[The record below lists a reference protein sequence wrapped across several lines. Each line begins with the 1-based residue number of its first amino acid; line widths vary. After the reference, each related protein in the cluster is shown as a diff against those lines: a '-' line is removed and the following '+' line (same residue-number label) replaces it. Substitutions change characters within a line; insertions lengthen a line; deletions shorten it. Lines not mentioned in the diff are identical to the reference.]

1 MIKVVTNSGDCT
13 VNTGENSIS
22 EPATVR
28 RGKRAL
34 TADGAAESRALR
46 THRRSSVLVAL
57 FRTPLVLLFIYKGY
71 KSTGVG

>member
-13 VNTGENSIS
+13 VNTGENSIR

-34 TADGAAESRALR
+34 TAGGAAESTALR

-57 FRTPLVLLFIYKGY
+57 FPTPLVLLFIYDGY
-71 KSTGVG
+71 KYAGVV